1 MINMSLIEEIKNRSS
16 TVDRA
21 IQEYLPVQCPEELYR
36 ASRYLPDAGGKRL
49 RPVSTIL
56 AAESVGCSDIK
67 SILPAAVS
75 VELVHNFTLI
85 HDDIMDKDDVRRGM
99 PSVHVKWNEAGAI
112 LAGDTLYSKAF
123 DILSG
128 VDNDPAQ
135 IVKCVNLLSRTC
147 TQICEGQWMDIN
159 FEESDQ
165 VSEEEYLEMIEK
177 KTSVLYAASI
187 KIGALLGG
195 ASDEVADALYDF
207 GRMIGVS
214 FQIYDDVLDL
224 IAPEET
230 LGKVRGSDLRE
241 GKMTLIAIHA
251 FNQGV
256 ELDIFGKGNVTRE
269 EIDNSVQ
276 ALENAGS
283 IQYAKDLAMSYLEK
297 GKSKLDVLE
306 DTRAKKLLLDIADY
320 MVERPY

>member
-1 MINMSLIEEIKNRSS
+1 MINMSMIEQIKNRSS
-16 TVDRA
+16 YVDRA
-21 IQEYLPVQCPEELYR
+21 IQELLPIQKPEELYR

-56 AAESVGCSDIK
+56 AAESVGCSDIE

-85 HDDIMDKDDVRRGM
+85 HDDIMDKDNVRRGM
-99 PSVHVKWNEAGAI
+99 SSVHVKWNEAGAI

-123 DILSG
+123 DILSD
-128 VDNDPAQ
+128 VDNDPVQ
-135 IVKCVNLLSRTC
+135 IVKCINLLSKTC

-159 FEESDQ
+159 FEDSDN

-224 IAPEET
+224 ITPEET
-230 LGKVRGSDLRE
+230 LGKARGSDLRE
-241 GKMTLIAIHA
+241 GKKTLIAIHA
-251 FNQGV
+251 FNQSV
-256 ELDIFGKGNVTRE
+256 ELDIFGKGNVTQE
-269 EIDNSVQ
+269 EVDNTVKI
-276 ALENAGS
+276 LEDAGS
-283 IQYAKDLAMSYLEK
+283 IQYANDLAISYLEK
-297 GKSKLDVLE
+297 GKAKLEILE
-306 DTRAKKLLLDIADY
+306 DSEAKQLLLDIADY